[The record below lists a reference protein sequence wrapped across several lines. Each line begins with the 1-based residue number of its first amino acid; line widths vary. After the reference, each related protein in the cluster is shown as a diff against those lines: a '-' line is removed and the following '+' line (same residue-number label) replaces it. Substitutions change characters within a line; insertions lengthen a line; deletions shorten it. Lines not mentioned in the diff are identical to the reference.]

1 MIKYLF
7 FLILLLSP
15 PLHTHEIKPAIVDI
29 TIIEE
34 NASIEFKLNAETV
47 LSEIDASIYVD
58 TNNSPQS
65 QKYDE
70 LRAFSVQEIEKLV
83 SKNKSKFINKIQ
95 INSEGEIIPLLLN
108 KVEMFDEAND
118 EMPRD
123 TILYL
128 NFDLKD
134 PSSFTIQFD
143 KKIGPVVI
151 RQFEDLSKESVLF
164 TSYLQPAEK
173 SPLLSRQSQSSVGK
187 TIIEYLILG
196 IEHIVP
202 KGLDHILFIIGIFF
216 YAIKFKPLLLQV
228 TMFTLAH
235 SITLILASFNLIF
248 IPAVIVEPLIA
259 LSISYV
265 AIENIFQRR
274 LVVPRYVIIFI
285 FGLIHG
291 LGFAFVL
298 GDIGLN
304 TSQLVIS
311 LISFNLGVEV
321 AQIAIIILASII
333 FILPSRQSWYR
344 AFLQIPISVII
355 SVIGLYW
362 FIAVSYT
369 HLTLPTNREV

>member
-70 LRAFSVQEIEKLV
+70 FRAFSVQEIEKLV
-83 SKNKSKFINKIQ
+83 LKNKSKFINKIQ
-95 INSEGEIIPLLLN
+95 IISEGEIIPLLLN
-108 KVEMFDEAND
+108 KVEMFDEANE

-123 TILYL
+123 TVLYL

-134 PSSFTIQFD
+134 SSSFTVQFD

-164 TSYLQPAEK
+164 TSYLQPSEK
-173 SPLLSRQSQSSVGK
+173 SPLLSQQSQSSVGK

-344 AFLQIPISVII
+344 AFLQIPISVMI
-355 SVIGLYW
+355 SLIGLYW
-362 FIAVSYT
+362 FIERVFLKVYFYSS
-369 HLTLPTNREV
+369 

>member
-70 LRAFSVQEIEKLV
+70 FRAFSVQEIEKLV
-83 SKNKSKFINKIQ
+83 LKNKLKFINKIQ
-95 INSEGEIIPLLLN
+95 INNESEII
-108 KVEMFDEAND
+108 
-118 EMPRD
+118 
-123 TILYL
+123 
-128 NFDLKD
+128 
-134 PSSFTIQFD
+134 
-143 KKIGPVVI
+143 
-151 RQFEDLSKESVLF
+151 
-164 TSYLQPAEK
+164 
-173 SPLLSRQSQSSVGK
+173 
-187 TIIEYLILG
+187 
-196 IEHIVP
+196 
-202 KGLDHILFIIGIFF
+202 
-216 YAIKFKPLLLQV
+216 PLLLQV

-235 SITLILASFNLIF
+235 SITLILASFNLIL

-344 AFLQIPISVII
+344 AFLQIPISVMI
-355 SVIGLYW
+355 SLIGLYW
-362 FIAVSYT
+362 FIERVFF
-369 HLTLPTNREV
+369 

>member
-1 MIKYLF
+1 MNFGKHDLMIKYLF

-70 LRAFSVQEIEKLV
+70 FRAFSVQEIEKLV
-83 SKNKSKFINKIQ
+83 LKNKSKFINKIQ

-123 TILYL
+123 TVLYL

-134 PSSFTIQFD
+134 SSSFTVQFD

-173 SPLLSRQSQSSVGK
+173 SPLLSQQSQSSVGK

-274 LVVPRYVIIFI
+274 LIVPRYVIIFI

-355 SVIGLYW
+355 SLIGLYW
-362 FIAVSYT
+362 FIERVFF
-369 HLTLPTNREV
+369 

>member
-47 LSEIDASIYVD
+47 LSEIDASVYVD

-70 LRAFSVQEIEKLV
+70 FRGFSVQEIEELV
-83 SKNKSKFINKIQ
+83 IKNKSKFINKIQ
-95 INSEGEIIPLLLN
+95 INNESEIIPLLLN
-108 KVEMFDEAND
+108 KVETFDETNE

-128 NFDLKD
+128 NFELKD
-134 PSSFTIQFD
+134 SSFTVQFD
-143 KKIGPVVI
+143 KEIGPVVI

-173 SPLLSRQSQSSVGK
+173 SPLLSKQSRSSIGK

-216 YAIKFKPLLLQV
+216 YAIKFKPLFLQV

-235 SITLILASFNLIF
+235 SITLILASLNLIF
-248 IPAVIVEPLIA
+248 IPAVVVEPLIA

-355 SVIGLYW
+355 SLIGLYW
-362 FIAVSYT
+362 FIERVFF
-369 HLTLPTNREV
+369 

>member
-1 MIKYLF
+1 MIKYLS
-7 FLILLLSP
+7 FLIFLLSP
-15 PLHTHEIKPAIVDI
+15 SLHTHEIKPAIVDI

-70 LRAFSVQEIEKLV
+70 FRAFSVQKIEKLV
-83 SKNKSKFINKIQ
+83 LKDKSKFIYKIQ

-108 KVEMFDEAND
+108 KVETFDEANV

-134 PSSFTIQFD
+134 SSSFTIQFD

-173 SPLLSRQSQSSVGK
+173 SPLLSQQSQSSAGK

-228 TMFTLAH
+228 TMFTIAH

-248 IPAVIVEPLIA
+248 IPAAIVEPLIA

-298 GDIGLN
+298 GDIGFN
-304 TSQLVIS
+304 TSQLLVS

-355 SVIGLYW
+355 SLIGLYW
-362 FIAVSYT
+362 FIERVFF
-369 HLTLPTNREV
+369 